1 MNIEIKTIKYTTY
14 DDGSPLFGRDED
26 FKTDMSLYKG
36 IKFKTKKDIATKVAI
51 KTKTKLDEILNNYSS
66 YIEEIY
72 NTNTKLFLSKY
83 IIEDISHT
91 LICLNN
97 LTKEIHYSKKPLY
110 YSKPNQRH
118 LTGRFSSL
126 SSGFQNGILYTFNP
140 KRNIV
145 LYLSKELLEEDYINS
160 IERYKNKGWDVKSI
174 KIYYNLNK
182 VFFKEMINNLQN
194 TIYFFNHD
202 NTLKKYKLS
211 VIEINK
217 SEFNNKVENFK
228 ALELK
233 RYEVYQEMFFSKDR
247 DHQKFNRLH
256 QELKKMKIKITLN

>member
-1 MNIEIKTIKYTTY
+1 MDIEIKTIRYTTY
-14 DDGSPLFGRDED
+14 DDGSPLFNRDED

-66 YIEEIY
+66 HIEEIY
-72 NTNTKLFLSKY
+72 NNNTKLFLSKN
-83 IIEDISHT
+83 ITEHISHA
-91 LICLNN
+91 LICWSCRNKNTMLD
-97 LTKEIHYSKKPLY
+97 Y
-110 YSKPNQRH
+110 YER
-118 LTGRFSSL
+118 SL
-126 SSGFQNGILYTFNP
+126 SYHTGHLKKGILYTFDYSKNSV
-140 KRNIV
+140 V

-160 IERYKNKGWDVKSI
+160 IERYKNEGWGIKSI
-174 KIYYNLNK
+174 EIYYHLNK

-211 VIEINK
+211 VIEVNK

-228 ALELK
+228 
-233 RYEVYQEMFFSKDR
+233 
-247 DHQKFNRLH
+247 
-256 QELKKMKIKITLN
+256 TLN